1 MVAIAKQINTEFMAF
16 KDLTTQFV
24 IDNFHIKRVK
34 NNQPLKDWLE
44 SPFEVSDD
52 ARKKLDYLREK
63 LEDEGLFYNE
73 EELKWKFLNP
83 LISLVDYDNQP
94 YNVFLERLIK
104 AEVAGKNIAG
114 RLDFMLASGGYEP
127 AAPFFFLHEYKKEKG
142 TADDPLGQLLGG
154 MLVAQKLNNNDKPV
168 YGCYLI
174 GRLWHFVVLH
184 NQEFSVTGGHLG
196 TNKDIFEIY
205 GMLLKMKTIIKNQLL
220 KAKNPS

>member
-1 MVAIAKQINTEFMAF
+1 MVAIAEQINAEFMAF

-34 NNQPLKDWLE
+34 NSQPLKDWLE
-44 SPFEVSDD
+44 SPFEISDD
-52 ARKKLDYLREK
+52 SRKKLDYLREK

-114 RLDFMLASGGYEP
+114 L
-127 AAPFFFLHEYKKEKG
+127 KIC
-142 TADDPLGQLLGG
+142 
-154 MLVAQKLNNNDKPV
+154 KP
-168 YGCYLI
+168 
-174 GRLWHFVVLH
+174 
-184 NQEFSVTGGHLG
+184 
-196 TNKDIFEIY
+196 
-205 GMLLKMKTIIKNQLL
+205 
-220 KAKNPS
+220 